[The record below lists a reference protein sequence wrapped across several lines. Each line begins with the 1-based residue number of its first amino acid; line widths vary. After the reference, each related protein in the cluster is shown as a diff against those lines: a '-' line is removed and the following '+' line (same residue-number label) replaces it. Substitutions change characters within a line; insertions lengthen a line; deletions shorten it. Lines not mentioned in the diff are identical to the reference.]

1 MDCLTW
7 LRKMCGKFKNKL
19 YDSDL
24 GSNQQLDSQ
33 SSPEKR
39 NGKFG
44 QNGKIYI
51 GHTVSG
57 YQRASLKTPG

>member
-1 MDCLTW
+1 MGNQ
-7 LRKMCGKFKNKL
+7 KHKL

-24 GSNQQLDSQ
+24 GSNQQLHSQ
-33 SSPEKR
+33 SSPEKT

-57 YQRASLKTPG
+57 YQGASLKTPG